1 LQLTS
6 QSLTTMILRVA
17 AASLFL
23 RSLTASA
30 TGGQLASVAHVDA
43 ISMELER
50 MSAVNLKDTE
60 SASHIALQAGE
71 LSGYAVFA
79 TYIDSE
85 CSALGYAVIYPLN
98 TCFIA
103 IARSGVLNGQITAT
117 STSYIATLY
126 SDDTCMTT
134 DGSPVET
141 PYTSECTAGEIT
153 LVQPSKQP
161 PTTEPTVSFR

>member
-1 LQLTS
+1 
-6 QSLTTMILRVA
+6 MFLRAA

-23 RSLTASA
+23 RFLTASA

-43 ISMELER
+43 ISMELDR

-79 TYIDSE
+79 RYIDSE
-85 CSALGYAVIYPLN
+85 CSALGSAVIYPLN
-98 TCFIA
+98 TCYITIA
-103 IARSGVLNGQITAT
+103 SSGVLNEKITAT

-126 SDDTCMTT
+126 SDDTCTT
-134 DGSPVET
+134 VDGNPDEI
-141 PYTSECTAGEIT
+141 PYTSECTAGKKT

-161 PTTEPTVSFR
+161 PTTEATVSFR

>member
-1 LQLTS
+1 
-6 QSLTTMILRVA
+6 MFLRVA

-23 RSLTASA
+23 RFLSASA

-50 MSAVNLKDTE
+50 MSAVNLRDTE

-71 LSGYAVFA
+71 LSGYAVIA

-85 CSALGYAVIYPLN
+85 CSALGSALIYPLN

-103 IARSGVLNGQITAT
+103 IGKSGVLNVQITAT
-117 STSYIATLY
+117 STSYIVTLY
-126 SDDTCMTT
+126 SDDKCMTT
-134 DGSPVET
+134 DGSPDET
-141 PYTSECTAGEIT
+141 PYTSECTTGEKT

-161 PTTEPTVSFR
+161 PTTEPTVSYR